1 MTPSNAALPID
12 ATFGNQGYA
21 DSFAPGSQA
30 LSIAGLRPDGKI
42 LLVGQTFVDGKV
54 SFHLAQL
61 LADGTNDT
69 GFNKNGSIVDTFT
82 GSGQASG
89 TGACLY
95 KDGKALLFGFQYD
108 EDQGNRFAL
117 ARFFANGER
126 DREFGPDGTVYIPF
140 LPQSE
145 SQPSKPETSANSS
158 SRTRVVLTADEK
170 ILVGQNNRLFR
181 LDQEGVFDTTF
192 NGKGWLDLAPSIS
205 SISVAENGV
214 ITVAGATAASRKG
227 VIVRLNVN
235 GTPDKDFGDDGT
247 GTVLFPSNYPTRV
260 RSLMLRADGS
270 FFVAGEVDTAPDDD
284 WGKGRRGMMAA
295 YNPDGK
301 PNRAFNQGQ
310 PIVTDLGLT
319 DGCSWFDLSGEP
331 KDGLVVVGGT
341 GQRTRE
347 QMLAC
352 RYLATGELDTS
363 FGEGKGYVTQYL
375 GPGMQ
380 WISVAVQPDK
390 RILLSR
396 ESNNINF
403 GALVVR
409 YLG

>member
-12 ATFGNQGYA
+12 TTFGNQGYT
-21 DSFAPGSQA
+21 DSFALGSQA

-42 LLVGQTFVDGKV
+42 FLVGQTFVQGKA

-61 LADGTNDT
+61 LANGKNDT
-69 GFNKNGSIVDTFT
+69 DFGDNGLTVGTFT

-89 TGACLY
+89 SGACLY
-95 KDGKALLFGFQYD
+95 KDGKALLFGYQYD
-108 EDQGNRFAL
+108 EGEGTRFAL
-117 ARFFANGER
+117 ARFLIDGKR
-126 DREFGPDGTVYIPF
+126 DAIFGTVYIPF
-140 LPQSE
+140 LPQPE
-145 SQPSKPETSANSS
+145 SQPSKPGAFADSS

-170 ILVGQNNRLFR
+170 ILVGQSNRLFR
-181 LDQEGVFDTTF
+181 LDQKGIFDTTF
-192 NGKGWLDLAPSIS
+192 NGKGWLDIAPNIS

-214 ITVAGATAASRKG
+214 ITVAGTTAASRNG

-235 GTPDKDFGDDGT
+235 GTPDEDFGDDGT
-247 GTVLFPSNYPTRV
+247 GTVYLPSDYPTSV

-270 FFVAGEVDTAPDDD
+270 FFVAGEVDTAPNDV

-301 PNRAFNQGQ
+301 PNIAFNQGK

-352 RYLATGELDTS
+352 RYLATGELDTT
-363 FGEGKGYVTQYL
+363 FGEGKGYVTHYL

-396 ESNNINF
+396 ASDNINL

-409 YLG
+409 YQG

>member
-1 MTPSNAALPID
+1 
-12 ATFGNQGYA
+12 
-21 DSFAPGSQA
+21 
-30 LSIAGLRPDGKI
+30 
-42 LLVGQTFVDGKV
+42 VGQ
-54 SFHLAQL
+54 S
-61 LADGTNDT
+61 
-69 GFNKNGSIVDTFT
+69 
-82 GSGQASG
+82 
-89 TGACLY
+89 
-95 KDGKALLFGFQYD
+95 
-108 EDQGNRFAL
+108 
-117 ARFFANGER
+117 
-126 DREFGPDGTVYIPF
+126 
-140 LPQSE
+140 
-145 SQPSKPETSANSS
+145 
-158 SRTRVVLTADEK
+158 
-170 ILVGQNNRLFR
+170 NRLFR

-192 NGKGWLDLAPSIS
+192 NGKGWLDLALNIS
-205 SISVAENGV
+205 SISVAENGM
-214 ITVAGATAASRKG
+214 ITVAGTMEGSQKG
-227 VIVRLNVN
+227 MIVRLNVD
-235 GTPDKDFGDDGT
+235 GTHHQGFGDDGT
-247 GTVLFPSNYPTRV
+247 GTVLFSSNCPSRV

-270 FFVAGEVDTAPDDD
+270 FFIAGEVDTAPNDD

-295 YNPDGK
+295 YNPNGK
-301 PNRAFNQGQ
+301 PNIAFNQGT

-352 RYLATGELDTS
+352 RYLATGKPDTD

-396 ESNNINF
+396 ASDNINL

-409 YLG
+409 YRG